1 MARTVSDGNS
11 ADPQGENET
20 DLFVPVKRGKTTTA
34 KKAQIEDS
42 VKDLLGKVEE
52 SLKADPTDKL
62 LRYFERE
69 NERARQH
76 EMKLFAMLFGNQP
89 YQPPAPS
96 PPSMEFQGNGFQQ
109 PQSSTFQWQNGAQNW
124 NMQGGNPYSLQ
135 NLERPEKQQENNN
148 VYEQLF

>member
-1 MARTVSDGNS
+1 MCLSK
-11 ADPQGENET
+11 E
-20 DLFVPVKRGKTTTA
+20 GKGQQQ
-34 KKAQIEDS
+34 KKAQIEDPF
-42 VKDLLGKVEE
+42 KDLLGKVEK
-52 SLKADPTDKL
+52 SLKANPTDKL

-76 EMKLFAMLFGNQP
+76 GMKLSAMLFGNQP
-89 YQPPAPS
+89 CQPPAPS